1 MDLVSSHRGLDIE
14 HKYLDSGI
22 TTSSRAMLTSVLPL
36 SEVVT
41 DFFDKLKHRS
51 SGFASFE

>member
-1 MDLVSSHRGLDIE
+1 MDLVSSHRGSDID
-14 HKYLDSGI
+14 HKYLDTGSA
-22 TTSSRAMLTSVLPL
+22 SARVMLQCTIPL

-41 DFFDKLKHRS
+41 DFFDQLKHRS